1 MGLLL
6 NKIVDEWLEV
16 ENTPKLLLKSTNRKI
31 LIYIFLVIYLIYLS
45 LISVILKTLLMIWMK
60 VKNEQHF
67 MFFRA

>member
-16 ENTPKLLLKSTNRKI
+16 ENTPKLLLKSTNRKV
-31 LIYIFLVIYLIYLS
+31 LTYSSIYFFYLS